1 MKLRGFW
8 NKLHLF
14 IFEHIVR
21 NIRKITLTGSILR
34 DASNCS
40 AKSGLR
46 FRAVRA
52 KTDAGVSE
60 PQDDV
65 ENIFVFSSSGVSVSN
80 RKAEQDD
87 RIVNNVRCA
96 NNGQGKAANDAIQD
110 GKSLIARAG
119 VM

>member
-1 MKLRGFW
+1 MKLRGFR

-21 NIRKITLTGSILR
+21 NIRYIPPSSAT
-34 DASNCS
+34 ASNCS

-60 PQDDV
+60 PQDDM
-65 ENIFVFSSSGVSVSN
+65 EHIFVSN
-80 RKAEQDD
+80 RKAEHDD
-87 RIVNNVRCA
+87 KIVNNVRCA
-96 NNGQGKAANDAIQD
+96 NNGRGKATKDAIQD

-119 VM
+119 VT